1 MGTKRP
7 PLSEAQ
13 ILAWADAHHAR
24 TGRWPSA
31 ASGPVCGVP
40 WETWQAINLALG
52 GGYRGLPRGDTL
64 ARLLARHGRRRAPWD
79 RGTWTAQE
87 DRLVRSLRPAE
98 TSRRTGRP
106 LGAVYRRRQLLRVT
120 DAAERSR
127 RFGAH
132 APGNALAARG
142 RARSPKADPR

>member
-1 MGTKRP
+1 MGTWRP

-40 WETWQAINLALG
+40 GESWRGINQALDS
-52 GGYRGLPRGDTL
+52 GYRGLPGGDTL

-79 RGTWTAQE
+79 RGTWTAHE
-87 DRLVRSLRPAE
+87 DRLVHSLRPAE
-98 TSRRTGRP
+98 AARRTGQP
-106 LGAVYRRRQLLRVT
+106 LGAVYRRRQRLRVT
-120 DAAERSR
+120 NAGERS
-127 RFGAH
+127 
-132 APGNALAARG
+132 
-142 RARSPKADPR
+142 